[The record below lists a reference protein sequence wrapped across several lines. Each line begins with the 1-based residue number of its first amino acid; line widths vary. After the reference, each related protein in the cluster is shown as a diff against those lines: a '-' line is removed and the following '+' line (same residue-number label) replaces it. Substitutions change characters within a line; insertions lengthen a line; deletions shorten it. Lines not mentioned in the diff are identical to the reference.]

1 MNLFKGSL
9 IASLLCLSPLCYSQ
23 IDDIDVKTKA
33 KIESIIDE
41 YVSTHPE
48 IIIRAMQKLEHD
60 EQAVQANNVK
70 NAGIALRNDSTL
82 PQINTSRAK
91 HYIVEFFDFNCGY
104 CKVLEPML
112 ERALKEFDLQIIY
125 VNIPIIKE
133 ESSQSAV
140 FSQAVYNIDKKAYFK
155 FHKYFMTPG
164 YRSADTDTLKKLC
177 KEYNVDFNKVVTEL
191 KSKRPHERITKSITQ
206 STNLKISG
214 TPYLIIDGKEL
225 RGAFRDYEQ
234 LKALLKD

>member
-9 IASLLCLSPLCYSQ
+9 IASLLCLSPLCYAQ
-23 IDDIDVKTKA
+23 IDDIDAKTKA

-155 FHKYFMTPG
+155 FHKYFMTPE

-191 KSKRPHERITKSITQ
+191 KSKRPHERITKSIDQ

>member
-9 IASLLCLSPLCYSQ
+9 IASLLCLSPLCYAQ
-23 IDDIDVKTKA
+23 IDDIDAKTKA

-91 HYIVEFFDFNCGY
+91 HYIVEFFDFNCVKLRD
-104 CKVLEPML
+104 CTTQSVICTD
-112 ERALKEFDLQIIY
+112 KEFYIIMF
-125 VNIPIIKE
+125 VQFISRHN
-133 ESSQSAV
+133 
-140 FSQAVYNIDKKAYFK
+140 K
-155 FHKYFMTPG
+155 FIYIRNTF
-164 YRSADTDTLKKLC
+164 
-177 KEYNVDFNKVVTEL
+177 V
-191 KSKRPHERITKSITQ
+191 
-206 STNLKISG
+206 
-214 TPYLIIDGKEL
+214 
-225 RGAFRDYEQ
+225 
-234 LKALLKD
+234 